1 MELNPNAIKFTNP
14 SYDTAIIGTTQDG
27 NLVYDY
33 EKIVIHLVET
43 ETMSEEDAIEFIEY
57 NVLGVLLNIPIE
69 NRPIILY
76 QTDNDIIREF
86 L

>member
-1 MELNPNAIKFTNP
+1 MNPNAIKFTNP
-14 SYDTAIIGTTQDG
+14 SYDTAIIGVTQDG
-27 NLVYDY
+27 NLVYGY
-33 EKIVIHLVET
+33 EKMITHLVET
-43 ETMSEEDAIEFIEY
+43 ETMSEEEAIEFIEY
-57 NVLGVLLNIPIE
+57 NVLDILPNIPTE

>member
-14 SYDTAIIGTTQDG
+14 SYDTTIIGTTQDG

-33 EKIVIHLVET
+33 EKMVTYLVET
-43 ETMSEEDAIEFIEY
+43 EAMSEEEAIDFIGY
-57 NVLGVLLNIPIE
+57 NTLGVLLNIPIE

-76 QTDNDIIREF
+76 QVEDINEYI
-86 L
+86 

>member
-1 MELNPNAIKFTNP
+1 MELSPNAIKFTNP

-33 EKIVIHLVET
+33 EKMITCLLED
-43 ETMSEEDAIEFIEY
+43 MSEEEAIDFIGY
-57 NVLGVLLNIPIE
+57 NTLEILPTIPIE
-69 NRPIILY
+69 NRPTILY
-76 QTDNDIIREF
+76 QTDNDIIREC